1 MRLFQDL
8 VNILLRSLVRYK
20 IVWENT
26 VITNAGIEL
35 LKNALSGGTITV
47 TAIKSGAGKVDVS
60 ALKSQTAVSS
70 IKQSG
75 TVQGVT
81 KTNETIKIGV
91 LFSNA
96 GLSAG
101 YSMTQLGIYA
111 KGSTGSEVLFAISQS
126 ITGKEVPAES
136 AMPSWS
142 LVHNFYIKLNNDV
155 TMTATVD
162 PEGYVT
168 FETMQTAL
176 NKHTGNKSN
185 PHSVTKSQV
194 GLGNVPNVATN
205 DQTPTYSDTTTLV
218 TLSSGEKI
226 SIAFAK
232 IKLAITTLINH
243 LANKSNPH
251 GVTKSQVGLGNVENK
266 SSATIRGELTKG
278 NVTTALGYTP
288 ANQTDMTNAQDAI
301 TQLNSDYDTI
311 IVGTSVSTTS
321 QTINHYGDRKLS
333 DYKFIVFAFGASDD
347 DIRSIVTVPRVI
359 FEKIGKSYSF
369 VAHGSNDSTISAVSF
384 TYASDTA
391 TTVKL
396 SADHGV
402 KYIRVFGIK

>member
-1 MRLFQDL
+1 M
-8 VNILLRSLVRYK
+8 
-20 IVWENT
+20 WENT

-126 ITGKEVPAES
+126 TTGKEVPAES

-155 TMTATVD
+155 KMTATVD

-176 NKHTGNKSN
+176 NTHTGNKSN

-301 TQLNSDYDTI
+301 TQLNSDLNNRIEFTI
-311 IVGTSVSTTS
+311 TSIDSKYAFTGNSYKHNGKVYINGYFHCNSPSVGITTS
-321 QTINHYGDRKLS
+321 FFVPEGFRPKIKCGSACYT
-333 DYKFIVFAFGASDD
+333 DD
-347 DIRSIVTVPRVI
+347 DVNFNNIGAVKIDTNGDITIYFPTVYSTCVYTSIVYDI
-359 FEKIGKSYSF
+359 
-369 VAHGSNDSTISAVSF
+369 D
-384 TYASDTA
+384 
-391 TTVKL
+391 
-396 SADHGV
+396 
-402 KYIRVFGIK
+402 

>member
-1 MRLFQDL
+1 M
-8 VNILLRSLVRYK
+8 
-20 IVWENT
+20 WENT

-126 ITGKEVPAES
+126 TTGKEVPAES

-155 TMTATVD
+155 KMTATVD

-176 NKHTGNKSN
+176 NTHTGNKSN

-311 IVGTSVSTTS
+311 IVGTSVSTVS
-321 QTINHYGDRKLS
+321 QTISHYGGRKLS

-347 DIRSIVTVPRVI
+347 DIRSIVTVPRII

-369 VAHGSNDSTISAVSF
+369 VAHGSNDSTISVVSF
-384 TYASDTA
+384 TYESDTA
-391 TTVKL
+391 TTIKL

>member
-1 MRLFQDL
+1 M
-8 VNILLRSLVRYK
+8 
-20 IVWENT
+20 WENT

-126 ITGKEVPAES
+126 TTGKEVPAES

-155 TMTATVD
+155 KMTATVD

-168 FETMQTAL
+168 FETMQAAFNT
-176 NKHTGNKSN
+176 HTGNKSN

-288 ANQTDMTNAQDAI
+288 ANQTDMTNAKDAI
-301 TQLNSDYDTI
+301 TQLNSD
-311 IVGTSVSTTS
+311 
-321 QTINHYGDRKLS
+321 KAW
-333 DYKFIVFAFGASDD
+333 KK
-347 DIRSIVTVPRVI
+347 I
-359 FEKIGKSYSF
+359 F
-369 VAHGSNDSTISAVSF
+369 D
-384 TYASDTA
+384 
-391 TTVKL
+391 
-396 SADHGV
+396 
-402 KYIRVFGIK
+402 